1 MKAKEFNEN
10 FSIDRNSPGV
20 KAVEMVPGRRK
31 KKPEIYLTK
40 NGQPYNPDREYF
52 FYDKQFKDVKS
63 SKPYKQIDES
73 IGTFGLRVAP
83 ISELRLNRDSALH
96 DAQRGIRKDIESLQE
111 LIRKL
116 ELQKKLK

>member
-1 MKAKEFNEN
+1 MKSKEFNKT
-10 FSIDRNSPGV
+10 FQIDRNGAGV
-20 KAVEMVPGRRK
+20 KAVEKGTRSRK

-40 NGQPYNPDREYF
+40 SGQPYNPDREYF
-52 FYDKQFKDVKS
+52 FYDEQFKDVKS

-83 ISELRLNRDSALH
+83 IAELRLKRDSALH

-116 ELQKKLK
+116 ELQKELK